1 MSTSRRILVYESISA
16 GAATENCTEDFAE
29 LLAQGRAMR
38 DAMLA
43 DLCELSDWQVS
54 CAVSAQAPLPPWAG
68 TVHALQPPVDESPQ
82 DFLQRVA
89 ADFERV
95 WVVAPE
101 SDGMLATLCKAVGPA
116 RWLGCDAAA
125 IRVASSKTATRR
137 RLAAFG
143 VRVPGSMDLAQSPHT
158 AWVVKPDDGVGAV
171 DVRLHA
177 EQQDAWRDLAWRL
190 GCGRSATME
199 AWVEGQAMSLSVL
212 AAGAGIEVLSLNRQR
227 VEVDEEGVVRYRG
240 VSHQASAADAALLE
254 LACMVCGAI
263 PGLSGYFGI
272 DLVFR
277 QDGSPVVIEVN
288 PRLTCAYVGLS
299 SRLGRNL
306 AGEMLAGG
314 ARPRQDAL
322 VTEPGLAVG

>member
-1 MSTSRRILVYESISA
+1 
-16 GAATENCTEDFAE
+16 
-29 LLAQGRAMR
+29 MR

-43 DLCELSDWQVS
+43 DLCELSDWRVS
-54 CAVSAQAPLPPWAG
+54 CAVSAPAPLPAWAG
-68 TVHALQPPVDESPQ
+68 TVHALRPPADESPQ
-82 DFLQRVA
+82 DFLQRIA
-89 ADFERV
+89 ADFERI

-101 SDGMLATLCKAVGPA
+101 SDGMLAALCDAVGPA

-125 IRVASSKTATRR
+125 IRLASSKTATRR
-137 RLAAFG
+137 RLAACG
-143 VRVPGSMDLAQSPHT
+143 VRVPGSMDFTQSPHT

-212 AAGAGIEVLSLNRQR
+212 AAGGRIEVLGLNRQQL
-227 VEVDEEGVVRYRG
+227 EIDADGVVRYRG
-240 VSHQASAADAALLE
+240 VGHETNAADAALDE
-254 LACMVCGAI
+254 LAGAVCSAM

-272 DLVFR
+272 DLVCR
-277 QDGSPVVIEVN
+277 QDRPPVVIEVN

-299 SRLGRNL
+299 KRLGRNL

-314 ARPRQDAL
+314 AGPQQEAF